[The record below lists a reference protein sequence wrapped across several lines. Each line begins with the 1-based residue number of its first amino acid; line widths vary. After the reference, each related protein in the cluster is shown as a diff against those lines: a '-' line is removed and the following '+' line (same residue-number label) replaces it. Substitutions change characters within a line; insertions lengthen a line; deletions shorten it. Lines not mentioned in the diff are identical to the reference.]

1 MPFIQ
6 KPLRR
11 FQHGFSL
18 VEIMMALLIGM
29 FGVIVM
35 MQVFSISESQKR
47 NATGAGDAQGAGSI
61 ALYGIQRD
69 LRMSGY
75 GVAVYNLLGCNL
87 TLPSGG
93 VVPLAPVVINPPV
106 ATIPA
111 GDANTDRMLVFYG
124 GATASPQ
131 GSEIFTNGAPVYTVS
146 SVGVVS
152 TNDYVFTAPKPPSG
166 PLTPQSCASNFALD
180 RVTAVNGNNVTVA
193 NGVGGSGLALYS
205 LGQLPKVLAYAVRNG
220 NLTVCDYVVNNC
232 GDVAQI
238 TDTTRWV
245 PIANNVVSLRAQ
257 YGRDVNNN
265 TPAWSKTAI
274 EAVINAAPNAPHP
287 PPNYVVDTYDQIT
300 PTGALPHPGICGWAR
315 IPAVR
320 LALTVRNA
328 QYEKEV
334 VTTAAPTWEGSAATA
349 GTATVP
355 ANVALPID
363 LSNDA
368 DWQHYRYKVFQTM
381 VPLRNVAWMG
391 VQDGC

>member
-1 MPFIQ
+1 MTFAQHSP
-6 KPLRR
+6 RR

-35 MQVFSISESQKR
+35 MQVFSISETQKR

-75 GVAVYNLLGCNL
+75 GIAVYNLLGCNL
-87 TLPSGG
+87 TLLSGG
-93 VVPLAPVVINPPV
+93 VVPLAPVVINPAV

-111 GDANTDRMLVFYG
+111 GDANTDRLLVFYG
-124 GATASPQ
+124 SANAVPEGNVITTNTAPNYRVISA
-131 GSEIFTNGAPVYTVS
+131 GTV
-146 SVGVVS
+146 VA
-152 TNDYVFTAPKPPSG
+152 NDYVFTG
-166 PLTPQSCASNFALD
+166 PVPAATCAGNLVLD
-180 RVTAVNGNNVTVA
+180 RVTAAAGNNVTVA
-193 NGVGGSGLALYS
+193 NGAAGVTLYS
-205 LGQLPKVLAYAVRNG
+205 LGQGLRIWAYAVRNG
-220 NLTVCDYVVNNC
+220 NLTVCDYVANNC
-232 GDVAQI
+232 GDPAQ
-238 TDTTRWV
+238 TNDTTRWV

-265 TPAWSKTAI
+265 TPAWTQAAI
-274 EAVINAAPNAPHP
+274 DGVINAAPNAPHP
-287 PPNYVVDTYDQIT
+287 PPNYIVDTYDQTT
-300 PTGALPHPGICGWAR
+300 PTAGAAVHPSPCGWAR

-334 VTTAAPTWEGSAATA
+334 VTAAEPTWEGSAT
-349 GTATVP
+349 
-355 ANVALPID
+355 LPID
-363 LSNDA
+363 VSKQPDGSANP
-368 DWQHYRYKVFQTM
+368 DWQNYRYKVFQTT

-391 VQDGC
+391 VQAGC